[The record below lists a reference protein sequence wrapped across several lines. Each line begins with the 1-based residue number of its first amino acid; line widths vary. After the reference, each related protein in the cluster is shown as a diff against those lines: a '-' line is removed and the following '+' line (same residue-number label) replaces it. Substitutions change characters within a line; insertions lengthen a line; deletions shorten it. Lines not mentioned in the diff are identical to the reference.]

1 MTEHSVHAAYSER
14 LYNEDLAPAK
24 QRRWGI
30 YSIFALWM
38 SDVHNLGNYTFAAGL
53 FVIGLSAWQVLVSL
67 LLGFTIIF
75 VGMNWMGYAGQRT
88 GVPFPVFSR
97 ISFGVWG
104 ANIPALI
111 RAVIAIAWYGI
122 QTYLASVAIN
132 VLLLKLA
139 PGLTPLTEVTF
150 LGLSAL
156 GWISFVALWFVQL
169 LILTRGIETVR
180 RYQDWAGPII
190 WVVMLLLAVWL
201 FVQAGGISLT
211 QSIKPLST
219 GETIRQILGG
229 AVLTIATYATL
240 MLNFCDFSRFTPSN
254 RAIRVGNLL
263 GLPING
269 TAFAVVAAIVTAGT
283 IQVFGKAITDPA
295 EIIAKVP
302 NPVILVLGALMFAG
316 ATIGVNIVANFV
328 SPAYDLANVWP
339 KHINFQRGGMISA
352 VVAVLVL
359 PWNLYSNPAVV
370 NYFLGGL
377 GAILG
382 PLFGIMMVDYYF
394 VRRSRVVIEDL
405 FRDDPSGS
413 YYYRRGFNP
422 RALWVFV
429 PTALI
434 SCVVALF
441 PSFAL
446 AAPFSWFVGA
456 GLAAVAYWFAMR
468 RHPSLAHHEGVKDV
482 RRTEGAMLSDLNS
495 DSDGSETKQNADASD
510 QHRDLF
516 YGEEDPLRSD
526 DEIGPNRSEG

>member
-1 MTEHSVHAAYSER
+1 MTEQEAVPAGYSDR

-24 QRRWGI
+24 ERRWGS

-67 LLGFTIIF
+67 LIGFTIIYI
-75 VGMNWMGYAGQRT
+75 GMNWMEYAGQRT
-88 GVPFPVFSR
+88 GVPFPVCSR
-97 ISFGVWG
+97 LSFGVWG

-111 RAVIAIAWYGI
+111 RAIIAIAWYGI
-122 QTYLASVAIN
+122 QTYLASVAVN

-139 PGLTPLTEVTF
+139 PGLAPLNESSF

-169 LILTRGIETVR
+169 VILTRGIETVR
-180 RYQDWAGPII
+180 RYQDWAGPVI
-190 WVVMLLLAVWL
+190 WVVMLVLAVWL
-201 FVQAGGISLT
+201 FVQAGGISMT
-211 QSIKPLST
+211 KSIKPLST
-219 GETIRQILGG
+219 AETIRTMGAG

-283 IQVFGKAITDPA
+283 IQVFGRAITDPA
-295 EIIAKVP
+295 EIIAQVP
-302 NPVILVLGALMFAG
+302 NPVVLIVGALLFAT

-359 PWNLYSNPAVV
+359 PWNLYSNPLVV

-394 VRRSRVVIEDL
+394 VRRSRVVIGDL
-405 FRDDPSGS
+405 YRANPTGA
-413 YYYRRGFNP
+413 YYYRRGVNP
-422 RALWVFV
+422 YALWIFL
-429 PTALI
+429 PTAAI
-434 SCVVALF
+434 SAVVALL
-441 PSFAL
+441 PAL
-446 AAPFSWFVGA
+446 SPAAPFSWFVGA
-456 GLAAVAYWFAMR
+456 GLAAIGYYFAMR
-468 RHPSLAHHEGVKDV
+468 GHPSLAVEGVKDV
-482 RRTEGAMLSDLNS
+482 RRSEGAPLETPDLK
-495 DSDGSETKQNADASD
+495 ETGRTVKK
-510 QHRDLF
+510 
-516 YGEEDPLRSD
+516 
-526 DEIGPNRSEG
+526 DES

>member
-1 MTEHSVHAAYSER
+1 MTEQGAVPAGYSDR
-14 LYNEDLAPAK
+14 LYNEDLAPAEE
-24 QRRWGI
+24 RRWGS

-88 GVPFPVFSR
+88 SVPFPVFSR

-111 RAVIAIAWYGI
+111 RAVVAIAWYGI

-139 PGLTPLTEVTF
+139 PDLAPLTEATF

-156 GWISFVALWFVQL
+156 GWISFVTLWFVRL

-201 FVQAGGISLT
+201 FAQAGGISLT
-211 QSIKPLST
+211 QSINPLST

-302 NPVILVLGALMFAG
+302 NPVVLVLGALMFAG

-377 GAILG
+377 GAVLG

-394 VRRSRVVIEDL
+394 VRRGRVVIEDL
-405 FRDDPSGS
+405 FRDDPSGV
-413 YYYRRGFNP
+413 YHYRHGVNP

-434 SCVVALF
+434 ACVVALL

-456 GLAAVAYWFAMR
+456 GLAAVAYYFAMR
-468 RHPSLAHHEGVKDV
+468 DHPSLAAEGVKDV
-482 RRTEGAMLSDLNS
+482 RRSEDAPLKKSGPGEDGGFDYGGTEAGEVKDRGA
-495 DSDGSETKQNADASD
+495 
-510 QHRDLF
+510 
-516 YGEEDPLRSD
+516 P
-526 DEIGPNRSEG
+526 